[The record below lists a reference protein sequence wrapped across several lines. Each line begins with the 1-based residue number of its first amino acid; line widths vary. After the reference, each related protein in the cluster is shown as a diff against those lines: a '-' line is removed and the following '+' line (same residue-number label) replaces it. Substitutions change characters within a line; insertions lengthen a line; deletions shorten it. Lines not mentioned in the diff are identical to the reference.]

1 MARVR
6 RAPAIRGGR
15 TSPPE
20 HAFGLPRRAT
30 MRKSKKVGHRG
41 RESAQIV

>member
-6 RAPAIRGGR
+6 RAPAIRGER
-15 TSPPE
+15 TSPPAD
-20 HAFGLPRRAT
+20 AFRLARRAT